1 MKMIVAVIRQE
12 RLDAVSKAMKENG
25 FMALTTY
32 EVRGRGEQGGI
43 KLQHRGI
50 AMDVDLI
57 PKTRVEIVVTDDCEQ
72 RAIEIIQDAAW
83 TGKPGD
89 GRIFVLDVAKS
100 IKVRTG
106 EVA

>member
-1 MKMIVAVIRQE
+1 MKMVVAVIRLE
-12 RLDAVSKAMKENG
+12 KLDAVSRALKENG

-57 PKTRVEIVVTDDCEQ
+57 PKQRIEIVVQDECVNQ
-72 RAIEIIQDAAW
+72 VIAVIQNNAY

-89 GRIFVLDVAKS
+89 GRIFILEVVES
-100 IKVRTG
+100 IRVRTG
-106 EVA
+106 LP